1 MNHSEVLGFDAS
13 NMVFSTPRRPM
24 TFAIMSA
31 RIESACLQTSSASI
45 IIMSAPA
52 SKHLSALLI
61 NRSTSSTNSAERNRG
76 NAHLISYNH
85 TSDFILDSSILNIEC
100 YQLIKSLSQ
109 LKKQCWGVECKK
121 EQISLIRK
129 DRTEQVISLSST
141 KIVLQNP
148 KIHTNTHN
156 LLCYS
161 GL

>member
-85 TSDFILDSSILNIEC
+85 TSDFKFVLPHHLGFEYS
-100 YQLIKSLSQ
+100 QHRMLS
-109 LKKQCWGVECKK
+109 
-121 EQISLIRK
+121 
-129 DRTEQVISLSST
+129 TYQVIIT
-141 KIVLQNP
+141 VKKTVLRSWMQERTNITDKKRQNRTGNIIIINKNCTTEP
-148 KIHTNTHN
+148 KDSYQ
-156 LLCYS
+156 YS
-161 GL
+161 